1 MVSESGRRVIK
12 PMRYQCRLPDKPA
25 RNDVLYPGTYNARRD
40 SLEGY
45 WRGAFGLRHGVVVVQ
60 AFYEHVPRHAIAG
73 RALGADE
80 KEQDVVLEFRPIR
93 PATCCW
99 PASGRNGRTGRTPA
113 LIRHDHRH
121 AASDVAAAGHDRGVV
136 PIRREHLDAWLNPDP
151 DNLAGQYRILD
162 DREDIRYLYEEAG

>member
-1 MVSESGRRVIK
+1 MVSENGQRVIK

-80 KEQDVVLEFRPIR
+80 KEQDVVLEFRPDP

-99 PASGRNGRTGRTPA
+99 PASGRNGKDRKAACCHLPRSPTPP
-113 LIRHDHRH
+113 
-121 AASDVAAAGHDRGVV
+121 SDVAAAGHDRGVV

-151 DNLAGQYRILD
+151 DDLARQYRILD
-162 DREDIRYLYEEAG
+162 DREDIRYVYEEAG